1 MNSGLFP
8 SNYACV
14 CETAY
19 LVGKCFS
26 SPFGIS
32 KKRERKKLKIQDQIS
47 QLWNPFKALLF
58 DWNSEIRILVSK
70 SRFPTR
76 MHLELKDKG
85 EETFFFVAIFLLKV
99 LRLTDPSYL
108 LKKLKLREET
118 DAGAEASSN
127 DEKPEEVSSVSACEF
142 HFSLKFLLISE
153 SSSFL
158 FYYYY
163 LFLGWGLD

>member
-1 MNSGLFP
+1 
-8 SNYACV
+8 
-14 CETAY
+14 
-19 LVGKCFS
+19 
-26 SPFGIS
+26 
-32 KKRERKKLKIQDQIS
+32 
-47 QLWNPFKALLF
+47 
-58 DWNSEIRILVSK
+58 
-70 SRFPTR
+70 
-76 MHLELKDKG
+76 MHSELKDKE
-85 EETFFFVAIFLLKV
+85 EETVFFLAIFLSKV

-118 DAGAEASSN
+118 NKGAEATSN

-163 LFLGWGLD
+163 